1 MEPVT
6 ARWVMSIPPR
16 TAEPIASVTISLDGC
31 SAGPGGDLTGMTE
44 QAGAPET
51 MTWFTGVYRNVST
64 ALMGRT
70 NYEGFYG
77 YWPPVARDPDSSPR
91 GRDLAIW
98 LDEVEK
104 VVFSRTLTEAE
115 WSNARIAQREPA
127 EEVAALKR
135 EEGRDILIVN
145 SASIIHALLR
155 ADLVDELRLMVVPLV
170 WGGGLRIFPDG
181 IPRTEWDLASSANLP
196 GGTLGLQYLRRR

>member
-1 MEPVT
+1 
-6 ARWVMSIPPR
+6 MSTDGR
-16 TAEPIASVTISLDGC
+16 TVIASVTISLDGC

-44 QAGAPET
+44 HAGAPET
-51 MTWFTGVYRNVST
+51 MSWFTGVYRNVST

-70 NYEGFYG
+70 NYEGFHG
-77 YWPPVARDPDSSPR
+77 YWPPVARDPETSPR

-115 WSNARIAQREPA
+115 WSHARIAQREPA

-135 EEGRDILIVN
+135 EDGRDIMVVN
-145 SASIIHALLR
+145 SASIIHALLE
-155 ADLVDELRLMVVPLV
+155 ADLVDELRLMMVPLV
-170 WGGGLRIFPDG
+170 WGGGLRVFPDG
-181 IPRTEWDLASSANLP
+181 IPRTEWDLASSAQLP
-196 GGTLGLQYLRRR
+196 GGTLGLQYHRRR

>member
-1 MEPVT
+1 
-6 ARWVMSIPPR
+6 MSTDGR
-16 TAEPIASVTISLDGC
+16 TVIASVTISVDGC
-31 SAGPGGDLTGMTE
+31 SAGPGGDMTGMTE
-44 QAGAPET
+44 HAGAPET
-51 MTWFTGVYRNVST
+51 MSWFTGVYRNVST

-70 NYEGFYG
+70 NYEGFHG
-77 YWPPVARDPDSSPR
+77 YWPPVARDPQTSPR

-104 VVFSRTLTEAE
+104 VVFSRTLTHAE
-115 WSNARIAQREPA
+115 WSHARIAQREPA

-135 EEGRDILIVN
+135 EDGRDIMVVN
-145 SASIIHALLR
+145 SASIIHALLE
-155 ADLVDELRLMVVPLV
+155 ADLVDELRLMMVPLV

-181 IPRTEWDLASSANLP
+181 IPRTEWDLASSAHLP

>member
-1 MEPVT
+1 
-6 ARWVMSIPPR
+6 MSTDGR
-16 TAEPIASVTISLDGC
+16 TVIASVTISVDGC
-31 SAGPGGDLTGMTE
+31 SAGPDGDMTGMTE
-44 QAGAPET
+44 HAGAPET
-51 MTWFTGVYRNVST
+51 MSWFTGVYRNVST

-70 NYEGFYG
+70 NYEGFHG
-77 YWPPVARDPDSSPR
+77 YWPPVARDPETSPR

-115 WSNARIAQREPA
+115 WGNARIARREPA

-135 EEGRDILIVN
+135 EDGRDMMVVN
-145 SASIIHALLR
+145 SASIIHALLA
-155 ADLVDELRLMVVPLV
+155 ADLVDELRLMMVPLV

-181 IPRTEWDLASSANLP
+181 IPRTEWDLASSAHLP
-196 GGTLGLQYLRRR
+196 GGTLGLQYHRRR

>member
-1 MEPVT
+1 
-6 ARWVMSIPPR
+6 MSTDGR
-16 TAEPIASVTISLDGC
+16 TVIASVTISIDGC
-31 SAGPGGDLTGMTE
+31 SAGPDGDMTGMTE
-44 QAGAPET
+44 HAGAPET
-51 MTWFTGVYRNVST
+51 MSWFTGVYRNVST

-70 NYEGFYG
+70 NYEGFHG
-77 YWPPVARDPDSSPR
+77 YWPPVARDPEASPR

-104 VVFSRTLTEAE
+104 VVFSRTLTDAE
-115 WSNARIAQREPA
+115 WQNARIAERAPA

-155 ADLVDELRLMVVPLV
+155 ADLVDELRLMMVPLV

-181 IPRTEWDLASSANLP
+181 IPRTEWDLASSTHLP
-196 GGTLGLQYLRRR
+196 GGTLGLQYHRRR

>member
-1 MEPVT
+1 
-6 ARWVMSIPPR
+6 MSTNGR
-16 TAEPIASVTISLDGC
+16 TVIASVTISLDGC
-31 SAGPGGDLTGMTE
+31 SAGPDDDMTGMTE
-44 QAGAPET
+44 HAGAPET
-51 MTWFTGVYRNVST
+51 MSWFTGVYRNVST

-70 NYEGFYG
+70 NYEGFHG
-77 YWPPVARDPDSSPR
+77 YWPPVARDPETSPR

-135 EEGRDILIVN
+135 EAGRDIMVVN
-145 SASIIHALLR
+145 SASIIHALLQ

>member
-1 MEPVT
+1 
-6 ARWVMSIPPR
+6 MSTDGR
-16 TAEPIASVTISLDGC
+16 TVIASVTISVDGC
-31 SAGPGGDLTGMTE
+31 SAGPGGDMTGMTE
-44 QAGAPET
+44 HAGAPET
-51 MTWFTGVYRNVST
+51 MSWFTGVYRNVST

-70 NYEGFYG
+70 NYEGFHG
-77 YWPPVARDPDSSPR
+77 YWPPVARDPETSPR

-115 WSNARIAQREPA
+115 WRNARIARREPA

-135 EEGRDILIVN
+135 EDGRDMMVVN
-145 SASIIHALLR
+145 SASIIHALLA
-155 ADLVDELRLMVVPLV
+155 ADLVDELRLMMVPLV

-181 IPRTEWDLASSANLP
+181 IPRTEWDLASSAHLP
-196 GGTLGLQYLRRR
+196 GGTLGLQYHRRR

>member
-1 MEPVT
+1 
-6 ARWVMSIPPR
+6 MSTNGR
-16 TAEPIASVTISLDGC
+16 TVIASVTISLDGC
-31 SAGPGGDLTGMTE
+31 SAGPHDDMTGMTE
-44 QAGAPET
+44 HAGAPET
-51 MTWFTGVYRNVST
+51 MSWFTGVYRNVST

-70 NYEGFYG
+70 NYEGFHG
-77 YWPPVARDPDSSPR
+77 YWPPVARDPETSPR

-104 VVFSRTLTEAE
+104 VVFSHTLTEAE
-115 WSNARIAQREPA
+115 WSNARIARREPA

-135 EEGRDILIVN
+135 EEGRDIMVVN

-170 WGGGLRIFPDG
+170 WGSGLRIFPDG